1 LRQLQQETD
10 AVLDHFRQFAAYNA
24 WANARLYDA
33 ALDLPD
39 EAYRRQVGVFFG
51 SLHGTLNHL
60 LATDRIWFKRL
71 TGQGEAPNRVDA
83 ILFEQRVDLAYARL
97 AEDARIEAVISG
109 HDEAALQAALTYR
122 TTSGAEHSQR
132 LADILAH
139 VFNHQTHHRGQAH
152 SALSILTGREPPS
165 LDLLQFQ
172 RGVAAPDLAVRL

>member
-1 LRQLQQETD
+1 M
-10 AVLDHFRQFAAYNA
+10 LDHFRQFAAYNA
-24 WANARLYDA
+24 WANARLYEA

-39 EAYRRQVGVFFG
+39 ETYRRHVGVFFG

-60 LATDRIWFKRL
+60 LATDRIWFRRL

-83 ILFEQRVDLAYARL
+83 ILFEDRVDLAQARL
-97 AEDARIEAVISG
+97 EEDARIEAVIAG
-109 HDEAALQAALTYR
+109 YDEAALDSAIVYR
-122 TTSGAEHSQR
+122 TTSGVEHKQR

-165 LDLLQFQ
+165 LDLLQHQ
-172 RGVAAPDLAVRL
+172 RGVPAPDLRARL